1 MHALLAASAVCETD
15 RAAMTCARCHDTH
28 WTCEEHPD
36 KPMGHDGCKGAGD
49 PCPDCNPQS
58 ADKVPTLPPGFK
70 IERT

>member
-1 MHALLAASAVCETD
+1 
-15 RAAMTCARCHDTH
+15 MTCARCHDTH